1 LNIRAYSKEYM
12 LGKGDMSLLTVV
24 NKGIGVTK
32 IAEFIKSNMPKLGSD
47 EQTIEGYTKKQSND
61 IAQGFQQLL
70 QDAPD
75 GEFKWQKKTE
85 EQKKQIQAAFGYMKA
100 ILPKNMRAILKAH
113 ADTQGIT
120 TD

>member
-1 LNIRAYSKEYM
+1 M

-32 IAEFIKSNMPKLGSD
+32 IAEFIKNNMPKLGSD

-70 QDAPD
+70 QGAPD
-75 GEFKWQKKTE
+75 GEFKWQQKTE